1 MKKPRPAGSGR
12 RLAARPHKAL
22 TCTRSARM
30 TTEPYYISESDQISF
45 EKCSA
50 RAKSEVTQLIRN

>member
-1 MKKPRPAGSGR
+1 
-12 RLAARPHKAL
+12 LAARPHKAL